1 MAKKKLT
8 HEQQTL
14 ANIRSFAQRLRRS
27 GAAALRVEYDWTCYS
42 AAPHEDFPDNEARE
56 VSSAV
61 YTGSPHT
68 QHKDEDNTP
77 IRTWISQYCE
87 TKNKENYKEQ
97 LPLGLVSAEDFV
109 NDCLSLVSRPVLPEV
124 RCTGNIVVNA
134 ETGEINISRWPMSVL
149 SATHT
154 ITNL

>member
-1 MAKKKLT
+1 MTKKKLT
-8 HEQQTL
+8 HKQQIL
-14 ANIRSFAQRLRRS
+14 ANIKSFAQRLRRS
-27 GAAALRVEYDWTCYS
+27 GAAALRVEYDWACYS
-42 AAPHEDFPDNEARE
+42 VTPHEDFPDNEARE

-68 QHKDEDNTP
+68 QHKDEEHTC
-77 IRTWISQYCE
+77 IRNWIAQHCE
-87 TKNKENYKEQ
+87 QANKENYKEQ
-97 LPLGLVSAEDFV
+97 LPRGLLSAENFV
-109 NDCLSLVSRPVLPEV
+109 SDCLSLVSRPVPPEV
-124 RCTGNIVVNA
+124 QCTGNIVVNA

>member
-8 HEQQTL
+8 REQQTL
-14 ANIRSFAQRLRRS
+14 ASIKSFAQRLRRS

-42 AAPHEDFPDNEARE
+42 VSRHADFPDDEARE
-56 VSSAV
+56 VSAV
-61 YTGSPHT
+61 VYSGSPHT
-68 QHKDEDNTP
+68 QHKDEEHIF

-87 TKNKENYKEQ
+87 QGNKENYKEQ
-97 LPLGLVSAEDFV
+97 LPRGLLSAEDFV
-109 NDCLSLVSRPVLPEV
+109 SNCLSLVSRPVLPEV
-124 RCTGNIVVNA
+124 QCTGNIVVNA
-134 ETGEINISRWPMSVL
+134 ETGEINISRWPMHVL